1 MTGLLLGL
9 LVPVLIVGGIIFMAV
24 RRGLQMRELC
34 DLGVA
39 TTAQIFSKRTVRG
52 GSGSSVRQWKLAYRY
67 TDSFGVAH
75 EHTSIVPIEQ
85 YDRHDEGGPIEVVY
99 SSKRPAVSAPK
110 YLVDE
115 CLKTLGKK

>member
-9 LVPVLIVGGIIFMAV
+9 LIPVLIVGGIIYLAA

-34 DLGVA
+34 DHGIEA
-39 TTAQIFSKRTVRG
+39 TGQIFSKRSVK
-52 GSGSSVRQWKLAYRY
+52 SGKSTSRRWKLAYRY
-67 TDSFGVAH
+67 TDSSGATH
-75 EHTSIVPIEQ
+75 EHTSVVSIEQ
-85 YDRHDEGGPIEVVY
+85 YQKHDEGGPIEIVY

-115 CLKTLGKK
+115 CMKALGKK

>member
-34 DLGVA
+34 DHGIAV
-39 TTAQIFSKRTVRG
+39 TGQIFSKRSI
-52 GSGSSVRQWKLAYRY
+52 SGAKSSSRRWKLAYRY
-67 TDSFGVAH
+67 TDSSGATH
-75 EHTSIVPIEQ
+75 EHTSVVSIEQ
-85 YDRHDEGGPIEVVY
+85 YQKHDEGGPIEIVF
-99 SSKRPAVSAPK
+99 SSKNPAFSAPK

-115 CLKTLGKK
+115 CMKALGKK